1 MDEQQFMAFDFKG
14 TEKSK
19 WPSLSFPQK
28 QRVGPD
34 LTDFDIPILKKFG
47 DPMACIDGPLA
58 QTDIDNF
65 TFRYW
70 FNYFYEEGAESDEI
84 NQALVTA
91 ALKLLFQRQK
101 FPIPPKDQFTV
112 PDKLKEYYK
121 LRAAT
126 DADRCEALLKL
137 LKAGYVG
144 MRRFIGPL
152 QEGLSNLPFMEEIF
166 VHNKQQ
172 TRLFTRGEG
181 QTDDFKR
188 EIYWRGES
196 RSPEMLLVQATKRA
210 VDIPSLVSKMNMD
223 KTWNPFH
230 LREVSENIWYR
241 KAKNTDNDYYTA
253 ISVAL
258 NFKTACCFPL
268 FDEKRVYNF
277 VSFNPWDWSIPE
289 RTKQF
294 LNLGVVV
301 VNGKRRLNIV
311 TKTTVY
317 LSTNRGA
324 KVFTRATQE
333 KLSNTDAFPEHGV
346 AEILPEDIYGYLVI
360 YRAMHGLNKEAG
372 FTVFIDKA
380 ASSRVRL
387 AGDKMQKVGA
397 PDNDR
402 DKAQY
407 GEIHTQL
414 EREYQAAL
422 AMTPFAVA
430 WAAGGYANMPAQ
442 FTELR
447 QKPPIDG
454 MARGFVLNGMKKPSD
469 WV

>member
-152 QEGLSNLPFMEEIF
+152 QEGLSNPPS
-166 VHNKQQ
+166 
-172 TRLFTRGEG
+172 
-181 QTDDFKR
+181 
-188 EIYWRGES
+188 WRRSSSTTSS
-196 RSPEMLLVQATKRA
+196 RPASSPAAR
-210 VDIPSLVSKMNMD
+210 
-223 KTWNPFH
+223 
-230 LREVSENIWYR
+230 
-241 KAKNTDNDYYTA
+241 
-253 ISVAL
+253 
-258 NFKTACCFPL
+258 
-268 FDEKRVYNF
+268 
-277 VSFNPWDWSIPE
+277 
-289 RTKQF
+289 
-294 LNLGVVV
+294 
-301 VNGKRRLNIV
+301 GKR
-311 TKTTVY
+311 TTSNAR
-317 LSTNRGA
+317 STG
-324 KVFTRATQE
+324 
-333 KLSNTDAFPEHGV
+333 
-346 AEILPEDIYGYLVI
+346 
-360 YRAMHGLNKEAG
+360 
-372 FTVFIDKA
+372 A
-380 ASSRVRL
+380 ASRARPRCSLSR
-387 AGDKMQKVGA
+387 
-397 PDNDR
+397 
-402 DKAQY
+402 
-407 GEIHTQL
+407 
-414 EREYQAAL
+414 
-422 AMTPFAVA
+422 
-430 WAAGGYANMPAQ
+430 
-442 FTELR
+442 R
-447 QKPPIDG
+447 QS
-454 MARGFVLNGMKKPSD
+454 ARWTFRRSSAR
-469 WV
+469 